1 MESDLKTLSRR
12 NLFCKYA
19 NDTNFFVPGNSDI
32 GFNEE
37 FINIKNWA
45 RANKMIIN
53 LSTTIMLIV
62 LLLVSHFNFLF
73 VPCSGLSWLPV
84 SFLFHVKYTL
94 SYRIVKEI
102 VFRRP
107 V

>member
-19 NDTNFFVPGNSDI
+19 DDTNFFVPGNSDI

-45 RANKMIIN
+45 RAKVEAFVGEPEQKSPLGKIPT
-53 LSTTIMLIV
+53 SSYDVIMT
-62 LLLVSHFNFLF
+62 S
-73 VPCSGLSWLPV
+73 
-84 SFLFHVKYTL
+84 
-94 SYRIVKEI
+94 SYE
-102 VFRRP
+102 
-107 V
+107 